1 MAKNKIRIPII
12 LILIC
17 LIFLLGIFYHKDLV
31 ITSFRLKGYKYKSTP
46 HFKIIYLPQ
55 NEKDISQIA
64 DAAEKTYEIVGKDFD
79 FYPKDKTPIIVYKD
93 NYTLQKA
100 FCWPEDES
108 TQGVYCN
115 GIIYIQT
122 PSAWIDSVSD
132 DIENIFFTKG
142 PLVHEYTH
150 LVVDRKTSGN
160 YSRWFTEGVAQLE
173 EERVTGYTLK
183 EDFAIDED
191 TEYLTEEILY
201 DFDQLEDVPKAYIQA
216 LNMTKA
222 LTKENID
229 KISEIFSLL
238 KNGKSIEKIY
248 LQEVAS
254 MN

>member
-1 MAKNKIRIPII
+1 MSRNKIGIFII

-17 LIFLLGIFYHKDLV
+17 SIFLLGIFHYRALA
-31 ITSFRLKGYKYKSTP
+31 ITSFKLKGYKSFDTP

-55 NEKDISQIA
+55 NENDISQIA
-64 DAAEKTYEIVGKDFD
+64 DAAEKTYEIVGKDFN

-108 TQGVYCN
+108 NQGVYCN
-115 GIIYIQT
+115 GIIYVQT
-122 PSAWIDSVSD
+122 PSAWIDSVND
-132 DIENIFFTKG
+132 DIKDIFFAKG
-142 PLVHEYTH
+142 PMVHEYTH

-183 EDFAIDED
+183 EDFDINE
-191 TEYLTEEILY
+191 ENIYSINEILY
-201 DFDQLEDVPKAYIQA
+201 DFDKLKDVPKAYIQA
-216 LNMTKA
+216 LDMTKA
-222 LTKENID
+222 LTRENIN
-229 KISEIFSLL
+229 KIDELFSLL
-238 KNGKSIEKIY
+238 KAGKSIDKIY
-248 LQEVAS
+248 LQEADY